1 MELSLNLHSAV
12 LPNKAVL
19 KRSSAVLTFGTD
31 ITIHFIRFIF
41 WFDVKASNLWDWIYL
56 LKIPLGHQ
64 KFSPIIKL
72 TWADFHPLRGKYFP
86 NLEAISHGFLF
97 SLFYLPFMS
106 LNNIVLLWK
115 YNIFLCAC
123 GRSVC
128 VYVVWVASFAS
139 FSRVGAVSQSKVCVS
154 LIPGLCV
161 MRPSSV

>member
-1 MELSLNLHSAV
+1 MELCLNLHSAV

-19 KRSSAVLTFGTD
+19 NRSSAVLTFGTD

-115 YNIFLCAC
+115 YNIFCVRVD
-123 GRSVC
+123 GVC
-128 VYVVWVASFAS
+128 VCMLCESRLSLESEQLARAKCVCHWYQACVWCAPVQCKW
-139 FSRVGAVSQSKVCVS
+139 R
-154 LIPGLCV
+154 
-161 MRPSSV
+161 